1 MKIDIDE
8 LNAVQRKVRVE
19 LPPDRVAGEF
29 ARVYKRLGQ
38 RVRVKGFR
46 TGKIPRTVLQG
57 IYGEEVKGEVKTHL
71 VEESLGEIIRERG
84 LRLVS
89 RPEVETDDLS
99 ESGAFSFSAVF
110 EIKPEIAVRDYIG
123 LAVEKAKLAVSDAQ
137 VDEALDRLREAH
149 AHLQPINDRDVVAQ
163 GDFVTLD
170 YEGSID
176 GKDFPGAKGQNYV
189 LEVGSGQALPEFEEA
204 VTGLRLNEPKT
215 AQVRYPEN
223 YPNKEIAGKTV
234 QFTLLARE
242 IKHKVLPALDDEFAK
257 DHGECDSLAE
267 LRERIRARLAEELRH
282 YQDEELKEKIIS
294 QLIAAHP
301 FTVPPSMVERQT
313 RYLLERYQSQISGQ
327 SGGDG
332 PPPLEE
338 ARKTLEARALRQVQ
352 ATLLLEKIAEMENIT
367 AADKQ
372 VQERVDALAKAAG
385 NRAKTVREYYA
396 SAESRADLRAQ
407 IVFER
412 TASFLLER
420 ATVTEVDSSVSKVD
434 EVPEKR

>member
-19 LPPDRVAGEF
+19 LPADRVAGEF

-99 ESGAFSFSAVF
+99 ESDAFSFSAVF

-123 LAVEKAKLAVSDAQ
+123 MAVEKAKLAVSDAQ

-149 AHLQPINDRDVVAQ
+149 AHLQPINDRDIVAQ

-176 GKDFPGAKGQNYV
+176 GKGFPGAKGQNYA

-204 VTGLRLNEPKT
+204 VTGSRLNEPKI

-234 QFTLLARE
+234 QFSLLARE

-282 YQDEELKEKIIS
+282 YQDQELKEKIIS

-301 FTVPPSMVERQT
+301 FSVPPSMVERQT
-313 RYLLERYQSQISGQ
+313 RYLLERYQSQTSGQ

-420 ATVTEVDSSVSKVD
+420 AIVTEVDSSVSKVD

>member
-19 LPPDRVAGEF
+19 LPADRVAGEF

-57 IYGEEVKGEVKTHL
+57 IYGDEVKGEVKTHL

-110 EIKPEIAVRDYIG
+110 EIKPEIAVRDYSG

-149 AHLQPINDRDVVAQ
+149 AHLQPINNRDVVAQ

-176 GKDFPGAKGQNYV
+176 GKDFPGAKGQNYA

-204 VTGLRLNEPKT
+204 VTGLRLNEPKI

-234 QFTLLARE
+234 QFLLLARE

-282 YQDEELKEKIIS
+282 YQDQELKEKIIS

-313 RYLLERYQSQISGQ
+313 RYLLERYQSQTSGQ
-327 SGGDG
+327 GAGDG
-332 PPPLEE
+332 PPLEE

>member
-1 MKIDIDE
+1 MPTI
-8 LNAVQRKVRVE
+8 
-19 LPPDRVAGEF
+19 
-29 ARVYKRLGQ
+29 
-38 RVRVKGFR
+38 
-46 TGKIPRTVLQG
+46 
-57 IYGEEVKGEVKTHL
+57 
-71 VEESLGEIIRERG
+71 
-84 LRLVS
+84 
-89 RPEVETDDLS
+89 
-99 ESGAFSFSAVF
+99 
-110 EIKPEIAVRDYIG
+110 
-123 LAVEKAKLAVSDAQ
+123 VSDAQ

-176 GKDFPGAKGQNYV
+176 GKDFAGAKGQNYV

-204 VTGLRLNEPKT
+204 VTGLRLNEPKI

-234 QFTLLARE
+234 QFSLLARE

-282 YQDEELKEKIIS
+282 YQDQELKEKIIS

-301 FTVPPSMVERQT
+301 FAVPPSMVERQT

-332 PPPLEE
+332 PPLEE